1 MGITL
6 IVDSKP
12 WKIFWG
18 FSFFGGG
25 ELLLKTNQSSDVLH
39 SVNFYGR
46 MNSIVTT

>member
-18 FSFFGGG
+18 FSFLGG

-46 MNSIVTT
+46 MNSIVIT

>member
-12 WKIFWG
+12 GKYSGVFL
-18 FSFFGGG
+18 FLGG